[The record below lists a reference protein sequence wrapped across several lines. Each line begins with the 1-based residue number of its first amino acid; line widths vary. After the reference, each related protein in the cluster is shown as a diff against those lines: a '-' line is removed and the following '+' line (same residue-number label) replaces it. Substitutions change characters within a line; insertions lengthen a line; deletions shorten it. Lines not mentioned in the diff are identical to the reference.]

1 MYDQSFNRRTLEHML
16 QKGDFHG
23 IPASGREVFKENLL
37 ADAEVAALTNFGTEL
52 NPLASFKL
60 KGKAVFHITNLT
72 NELVVRKLSANL
84 KRHVKPHSRGRSE
97 IVEVLHLLMEEG
109 TPFRIYRLDIRSFYE
124 SFSNSE
130 VVSNIQQLE
139 KTSPHSK
146 SLLLSLLESHKNL
159 GGMGVPRGLAI
170 SATLSDLMMTSFD
183 KKIFH
188 DQNVF
193 FYARYVDDIIILTS
207 CRENAGHF
215 TRLIEASLPLGLE
228 LNSNK
233 KTIVEADKRV
243 APKDAS
249 IAKLLLRFDYLG
261 YSFSV
266 YEPVKEG
273 KKKRDLAYF
282 RTVTVDIANSK
293 VKKIKTRII
302 RSFLEFNQNGDWSML
317 FDRIQFLTQNFSVY
331 NSKVGRKKLAGIYYS
346 YPEVSENASS
356 LTELDNFLKHAALSK
371 SGKLFSQT
379 FLKLSGKQKRA
390 ILTQSFAK
398 GHQSKSFVHFP
409 GQRIKKIQ
417 ECWKN

>member
-1 MYDQSFNRRTLEHML
+1 MYDQSFNRRTLERVL
-16 QKGDFHG
+16 QKGDFRG
-23 IPASGREVFKENLL
+23 IPSVGHDVFKNNLL
-37 ADAEVAALTNFGTEL
+37 ANAEAAALENFGTGL
-52 NPLASFKL
+52 NPLASFPL
-60 KGKAVFHITNLT
+60 KGKAVFYVPNLG

-84 KRHVKPHSRGRSE
+84 KRNVRPHSPGRSA
-97 IVEVLHLLMEEG
+97 IVEVLHLLLEEG

-124 SFSNSE
+124 SFSNTE

-146 SLLLSLLESHKNL
+146 SLLLSLLESHKKL

-170 SATLSDLMMTSFD
+170 GAILSDLMMASFD
-183 KKIFH
+183 KKISH
-188 DQNVF
+188 DQNVY

-207 CRENAGHF
+207 CRENAASF
-215 TRLIEASLPLGLE
+215 TRLIEAALPVGLE

-243 APKDAS
+243 APKDPP
-249 IAKLLLRFDYLG
+249 IEKLLLRFDYLG

-266 YEPVKEG
+266 YEPAREG
-273 KKKRDLAYF
+273 KKKKDLAHF
-282 RTVTVDIANSK
+282 RKVKVDIATSK

-302 RSFLEFNQNGDWSML
+302 RSFLEFNKTSDWPLL

-331 NSKVGRKKLAGIYYS
+331 NSKVGSKKLAGIYYS
-346 YPEVSENASS
+346 YPEVSEAASS
-356 LTELDNFLKHAALSK
+356 LIELDHFLKNAALSK

-379 FLKLSGKQKRA
+379 SLKLSGKQRRA
-390 ILTQSFAK
+390 ILAQSFAR

-409 GQRIKKIQ
+409 GQRIKQIQ